1 MVDDKRRAE
10 LERLAALPED
20 QQDAYLI
27 ENVPPHEREQFI
39 RDLQEVAAEE
49 EGFLAEALDVVLGRW
64 RAGERAER
72 LSQRAIADASAD
84 DVEFVK
90 VAGSPN
96 ANYMNIPHEK
106 LKSWSVENNDPS
118 SVGQIAAYYT
128 KMQSAYDRI
137 HGSVTKAVSVLR
149 GSWEGD
155 AGEAAASY
163 GDQLAKYSE
172 ASAKNAK
179 LAAEVVAAQADT
191 SEGFKN
197 AMPEPIPFSWE
208 NEMARA
214 RSEGNPFE
222 AIKIVSEAMEKQE
235 KSQKAHEQAA
245 QVAANFEKSTYT
257 TVSKAPVFAE
267 PPKFDAS
274 GDGGGSDKGGGG
286 DSGKSVSNIGNGHT
300 GTGSPRTGPSSSSR
314 DRSGSPSGRIDPPK
328 TGTNRPND
336 GGSSNTGGVRLP
348 DGSTRLPDGST
359 RLPDGTIVKPD
370 GTRVLPDGTKILP
383 DGTRIL
389 PDGRVIPPGNTRA
402 AGLDSGSSTGFGRPG
417 SGGGLGGSTSYGSP
431 GGVGGPGAGAG
442 AATGFGPVGGGA
454 AAGAGG
460 FGPGKGSG
468 AVPLGGGSGA
478 GGAAAAKA
486 GPGAGMGRG
495 MGGMMGGAG
504 AGRGQGAEDKEH
516 QDQYYIKQ
524 EMDPGLQVEYD
535 EHGEKIVDETTGM
548 TVVPSVIGE

>member
-1 MVDDKRRAE
+1 MVSDKRRAE
-10 LERLAALPED
+10 LDHLASLPEE
-20 QQDAYLI
+20 QQDQYLI
-27 ENVPPHEREQFI
+27 ENVPPHEREEFI

-49 EGFLAEALDVVLGRW
+49 DGFLAGVLDDLLGRW
-64 RAGERAER
+64 RAGQRAER
-72 LSQRAIADASAD
+72 LAGQAIADATKNE
-84 DVEFVK
+84 DVEFVE
-90 VAGSPN
+90 VPGIPN
-96 ANYMNIPHEK
+96 ANYMGIPHERLQK
-106 LKSWSVENNDPS
+106 WSIENNDPGV
-118 SVGQIAAYYT
+118 VGQISALYT
-128 KMQSAYDRI
+128 DLSTSYGEANEAISR
-137 HGSVTKAVSVLR
+137 AVSVVR
-149 GSWEGD
+149 GSWEGE

-163 GDQLAKYSE
+163 GDQLARYSE

-179 LAAEVVAAQADT
+179 LASEVVAAQADT
-191 SEGFKN
+191 SESFKN

-235 KSQKAHEQAA
+235 KSRQAHEQAA

-274 GDGGGSDKGGGG
+274 GDGGGSDRGGGG

-402 AGLDSGSSTGFGRPG
+402 AGLDSGSSTGFGPG
-417 SGGGLGGSTSYGSP
+417 S
-431 GGVGGPGAGAG
+431 
-442 AATGFGPVGGGA
+442 
-454 AAGAGG
+454 
-460 FGPGKGSG
+460 
-468 AVPLGGGSGA
+468 
-478 GGAAAAKA
+478 
-486 GPGAGMGRG
+486 
-495 MGGMMGGAG
+495 
-504 AGRGQGAEDKEH
+504 
-516 QDQYYIKQ
+516 
-524 EMDPGLQVEYD
+524 
-535 EHGEKIVDETTGM
+535 
-548 TVVPSVIGE
+548 

>member
-1 MVDDKRRAE
+1 M
-10 LERLAALPED
+10 
-20 QQDAYLI
+20 
-27 ENVPPHEREQFI
+27 
-39 RDLQEVAAEE
+39 QEVAAEE
-49 EGFLAEALDVVLGRW
+49 GGVFSEVLDRLVGSLRASARAQRLSEKAIAEAG
-64 RAGERAER
+64 AH
-72 LSQRAIADASAD
+72 
-84 DVEFVK
+84 DVEYVR
-90 VAGSPN
+90 VPGIPN
-96 ANYMNIPHEK
+96 ANYLGVPHEE
-106 LKSWSVENNDPS
+106 LKRWSVNDNVPS
-118 SVGQIAAYYT
+118 AVGQIASDYEQLRKRYDE
-128 KMQSAYDRI
+128 MHQSIAR
-137 HGSVTKAVSVLR
+137 AVSCMR
-149 GSWEGD
+149 TSWEGD

-163 GDQLAKYSE
+163 GDQLAEYTR
-172 ASAKNAK
+172 ASADNAR
-179 LAAEVVAAQADT
+179 LASEVVAAQAET
-191 SEGFKN
+191 SESFKN

-235 KSQKAHEQAA
+235 KSRQAHEQAA

-274 GDGGGSDKGGGG
+274 GDGGGSDRGGGG

-370 GTRVLPDGTKILP
+370 GTRVLPDGTRILP

-402 AGLDSGSSTGFGRPG
+402 AGLDSGSSTGFGPG

-431 GGVGGPGAGAG
+431 GGVGGPGAGGG
-442 AATGFGPVGGGA
+442 AATGLASVGGGA
-454 AAGAGG
+454 AGG
-460 FGPGKGSG
+460 GGCFAPGKGSG
-468 AVPLGGGSGA
+468 AVPCGGGSGA